1 MGSTLGSPGVH
12 RQGVF
17 GGEWARGRT
26 SLSRLHGHRTSLCQ
40 KRPHNH
46 PRPYLLRK
54 PGLVDATTPS
64 HPHLHHCGAG
74 VPETEP
80 LAMWKTEVC
89 DNQLLLSCLGFSPV
103 TAAPYE
109 DLNRLKFRSTL
120 HC

>member
-1 MGSTLGSPGVH
+1 MGEGKDLSQPPA
-12 RQGVF
+12 F
-17 GGEWARGRT
+17 ARSAPTGT
-26 SLSRLHGHRTSLCQ
+26 HALTCFANLAPVQ
-40 KRPHNH
+40 AP
-46 PRPYLLRK
+46 LL
-54 PGLVDATTPS
+54 GLVDATTPS

-89 DNQLLLSCLGFSPV
+89 DDQLLLSCLGFSPV

-109 DLNRLKFRSTL
+109 DLNRLTFRSTL